1 MSRDW
6 RLFLADI
13 GEIKIGQVSRVM
25 KVEPTMT
32 DEILDEL
39 RAIREAHA
47 ARFHYDLQA
56 IAADLLRTE
65 QAWPGPKIDPRPRP
79 PRGRP
84 STERANPQ
92 HGDDRLARKGP

>member
-13 GEIKIGQVSRVM
+13 GELKIGKVSRLM
-25 KVEPTMT
+25 KVEPTMN
-32 DEILDEL
+32 DEILDEV

-56 IAADLLRTE
+56 IAEDLLRTE
-65 QAWPGPKIDPRPRP
+65 REWPGPKIDPRPHP
-79 PRGRP
+79 PGIRP
-84 STERANPQ
+84 SAEPAHEKQ
-92 HGDDRLARKGP
+92 GDAEHSR

>member
-1 MSRDW
+1 MWTDPIVEE
-6 RLFLADI
+6 LH
-13 GEIKIGQVSRVM
+13 RV
-25 KVEPTMT
+25 
-32 DEILDEL
+32 
-39 RAIREAHA
+39 REAHA
-47 ARFHYDLQA
+47 ARFHNDLQA

-65 QAWPGPKIDPRPRP
+65 REWPGPKIEPRPRP

>member
-1 MSRDW
+1 MRIDP
-6 RLFLADI
+6 I
-13 GEIKIGQVSRVM
+13 I
-25 KVEPTMT
+25 
-32 DEILDEL
+32 DEL
-39 RAIREAHA
+39 HRVREAHA
-47 ARFHYDLQA
+47 ARFGDDLQA

-65 QAWPGPKIDPRPRP
+65 QEWPGPKIDPRPRS